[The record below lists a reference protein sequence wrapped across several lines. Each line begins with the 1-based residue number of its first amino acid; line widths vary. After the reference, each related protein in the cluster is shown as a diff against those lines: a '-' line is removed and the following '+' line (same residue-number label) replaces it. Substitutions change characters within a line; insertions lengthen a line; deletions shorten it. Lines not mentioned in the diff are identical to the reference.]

1 MRTFREIFN
10 DLEEISKK
18 DKFLETV
25 TYLSHIN
32 LNCSAEKLDK
42 RNFNILLNENEITFL
57 FGLWLKNFKYEKKT
71 IITEIEKECDI
82 IHSLMNE
89 LHLTFIPEFKVDKS
103 VNFKDFHITQRNNPN
118 VLKEIIFYAG
128 TGAYDFQYMDFFK
141 KKYKL
146 DKDRIKEKYGFNLND
161 VVDLFTIIKI
171 GFNNRLNTNTY
182 DSHNILELYR
192 INTNDPILKSNEN
205 YINILDLFSCN
216 INDDNHLN
224 DSFNDICDS
233 NYFKIKPI
241 IKVKNDYILPLPSLL
256 ATAFYENFFYWIL
269 EDKSYE
275 KQALKN
281 RGIIAEEI
289 VYNLISKKFPDSNI
303 YKNILV
309 KETKEKTITDLDI
322 LLQKDDRLIIF
333 QVKSKKLTELSKQG
347 NIAKYEKDFDQ
358 AISQAYEQ
366 AIRPYYHLYNQ
377 KCKLINNGAKLSIER
392 PNKIHSICIVLDSF
406 PSLNTHI
413 RLFYDTK
420 KDAPIALSIFD
431 LETMLSF
438 FNDINQFFDYLD
450 IRNQMMG
457 KLVSEEEISLLQAFL
472 SNNIKKNNEYDFLYF
487 DNTFAQ
493 KFDRTFYLPLL
504 EKYYLKYKELMSKNC
519 T

>member
-18 DKFLETV
+18 DKFLEAV

-32 LNCSAEKLDK
+32 LNCSAEKIDK

-57 FGLWLKNFKYEKKT
+57 LGLWLKNFNYEKKT
-71 IITEIEKECDI
+71 IITQIEKECDV

-89 LHLTFIPEFKVDKS
+89 LHLTFLGEFKVDGS
-103 VNFKDFHITQRNNPN
+103 VNFEDFHITQRNNPN

-128 TGAYDFQYMDFFK
+128 TGAYDFQYMDFFE

-146 DKDRIKEKYGFNLND
+146 DKVWIKEKYGFNLND

-171 GFNNRLNTNTY
+171 GFNNRLNMNTY
-182 DSHNILELYR
+182 DSRNILELYR
-192 INTNDPILKSNEN
+192 ININDQILKSNEN

-216 INDDNHLN
+216 INDNNKLN
-224 DSFNDICDS
+224 NSFNDICDN

-241 IKVKNDYILPLPSLL
+241 IKEKNDYILPLPSLL
-256 ATAFYENFFYWIL
+256 ATAFYENFFYWML

-289 VYNLISKKFPDSNI
+289 VYNLISKKFSDTNI

-333 QVKSKKLTELSKQG
+333 QVKSKKLTQLSKQG

-358 AISQAYEQ
+358 AISQAYDQ
-366 AIRPYYHLYNQ
+366 AIRPYYHLFNQ

-420 KDAPIALSIFD
+420 NNAPIALSIFD
-431 LETMLSF
+431 LETMLTF
-438 FNDINQFFDYLD
+438 FNDINQFFDYLE

-457 KLVSEEEISLLQAFL
+457 KLVSEEEISLVQAFL
-472 SNNIKKNNEYDFLYF
+472 SNNIRKNNEYDFLYF

-493 KFDRTFYLPLL
+493 QFDKTFYLPLL
-504 EKYYLKYKELMSKNC
+504 EKYYKKYQQIIKKNI

>member
-10 DLEEISKK
+10 ELEQISKK

-32 LNCSAEKLDK
+32 LNCSAEEIDK

-57 FGLWLKNFKYEKKT
+57 FGLWLKNYNKGNN
-71 IITEIEKECDI
+71 IRITNIEKEGNT
-82 IHSLMNE
+82 IHKLMNE
-89 LHLTFIPEFKVDKS
+89 LHSTFITEYKLDES
-103 VNFKDFHITQRNNPN
+103 VKFEDYHTIQRNNPN
-118 VLKEIIFYAG
+118 ILKEIIFYSG
-128 TGAYDFQYMDFFK
+128 TGAYDFQYIDFFD
-141 KKYKL
+141 KKYQL
-146 DKDRIKEKYGFNLND
+146 DENWIYQKYGFELND

-171 GFNNRLNTNTY
+171 GFNNRLNKNTY
-182 DSHNILELYR
+182 NSSNILELYR
-192 INTNDPILKSNEN
+192 INLRDPIFKSNRN
-205 YINILDLFSCN
+205 FIKILDLFSCN
-216 INDDNHLN
+216 INDDIDLN
-224 DSFNDICDS
+224 ISFNDICDS

-241 IKVKNDYILPLPSLL
+241 IKTEEDFILPLPSLL
-256 ATAFYENFFYWIL
+256 ATALYENFFYWML
-269 EDKSYE
+269 EDKNYE
-275 KQALKN
+275 KKALKN

-289 VYNLISKKFPDSNI
+289 VYSLISKKFPDANI
-303 YKNILV
+303 YKNVLV
-309 KETKEKTITDLDI
+309 KETKQKTITDLDI

-333 QVKSKKLTELSKQG
+333 QVKSKKLAELSKQG
-347 NIAKYEKDFDQ
+347 NITKYEKDFDQ

-377 KCKLINNGAKLSIER
+377 KCKLINNGTNLLIER

-431 LETMLSF
+431 LETMLTF
-438 FNDINQFFDYLD
+438 FNDINQFFDYLEL
-450 IRNQMMG
+450 RNQMMG

-472 SNNIKKNNEYDFLYF
+472 SNNINRNNEYDFLYF
-487 DNTFAQ
+487 DNSFAQ
-493 KFDRTFYLPLL
+493 RFDRTFYLPLL
-504 EKYYLKYKELMSKNC
+504 EKYHSKYQQLIKKNY